1 MAAIDI
7 GSNSVRQIVADVAP
21 DGAIRV
27 VDEMRASPRLGA
39 GLTEGG
45 ALADEAM
52 RAAVEKVAHM
62 VTLARQI
69 GASKIEAVATSA
81 VRDATNAD
89 VFLEL
94 VREQTG
100 INVRVLSGREEA
112 LLGFRSALAHFDL
125 ADGRAAVMDIGGGSL
140 ELALSVDGLLER
152 LESFPFGALRLTE
165 QFLREPI
172 RRRDVRKLRKHV
184 REELRGRLRARD
196 WRRAQLIASG
206 GTFTT
211 LASMS
216 LARQDITT
224 AQTVQGSRVARS
236 ELEHILEAL
245 QDMSLEE
252 RRAVPGLSAARA
264 DIIVAGLAV
273 AAEVIARLDAPELSV
288 SAYGIREGLLL
299 ETARIAPPAAGT
311 GDARERSVQRLATT
325 CRFEERHSQH
335 VQTLALQLF
344 DALGDRL
351 GCTARD
357 RDLLSDAALL
367 HDIGYHISYSKH
379 NKHSYFLIL
388 HAELLGMTPAEQV
401 IVANVA
407 RYHRGSPPKKKHRQ
421 FGVLDRDLR
430 SRIKRLA
437 AILRVADGFD
447 RGHISAVS
455 RVKTRWTERALRV
468 TPVASA
474 KARSL
479 RLELW
484 GASRKSELLAKVAG
498 VPVEIVSPD
507 GVVVD
512 WRHGDEPD

>member
-1 MAAIDI
+1 M
-7 GSNSVRQIVADVAP
+7 RQIVADVAP
-21 DGAIRV
+21 DGAIRI

-39 GLTEGG
+39 GLTDGG
-45 ALADEAM
+45 ALAEDAM

-62 VTLARQI
+62 VMLARQI

-81 VRDATNAD
+81 VRDASNATAFVD
-89 VFLEL
+89 L

-100 INVRVLSGREEA
+100 INVRVLSGHEEA
-112 LLGFRSALAHFDL
+112 LLSFRSALAHFDL
-125 ADGRAAVMDIGGGSL
+125 AEGRAAVMDIGGGSL

-152 LESFPFGALRLTE
+152 LESFPFGSLRLTE
-165 QFLREPI
+165 QFLTEPI
-172 RRRDVRKLRKHV
+172 RRRQVRKLRKHV
-184 REELRGRLRARD
+184 REALRAKLRARD
-196 WRRAQLIASG
+196 WRRAQLIGSG

-211 LASMS
+211 LAAIA
-216 LARQDITT
+216 LARQEITT
-224 AQTVQGSRVARS
+224 AETVHGTRVARS

-252 RRAVPGLSAARA
+252 RRAVPGLSVARA

-273 AAEVIARLDAPELSV
+273 AAEVMARLDAPELLV

-299 ETARIAPPAAGT
+299 ETARVTPPPAGT
-311 GDARERSVQRLATT
+311 GDTRERSVQRLAET
-325 CRFEERHSQH
+325 CRFEERHSRH

-351 GCTARD
+351 GCTPRD
-357 RDLLSDAALL
+357 RALLSDAALL

-379 NKHSYFLIL
+379 NKHSYYLIV
-388 HAELLGMTPAEQV
+388 HAELLGMTPGEQV

-407 RYHRGSPPKKKHRQ
+407 RYHRGSPPKKKQRN
-421 FGVLDRDLR
+421 FAALDKEMRA
-430 SRIKRLA
+430 RIKRLA

-447 RGHISAVS
+447 RGHVSAVA
-455 RVKTRWTERALRV
+455 RVKTRWTERALRL
-468 TPVASA
+468 TPVPSA

-484 GASRKSELLAKVAG
+484 GASRKSELLARVAG
-498 VPVEIVSPD
+498 VPVEIVSPE
-507 GVVVD
+507 GSIVD
-512 WRHGDEPD
+512 WRQGDEPD

>member
-1 MAAIDI
+1 VAAIDI
-7 GSNSVRQIVADVAP
+7 GSNSVPQIVADVAP

-39 GLTEGG
+39 GLTDGG
-45 ALADEAM
+45 ALADDAM

-81 VRDATNAD
+81 VREATNAD
-89 VFLEL
+89 AFVDL

-100 INVRVLSGREEA
+100 ISVRVLSGREEA

-125 ADGRAAVMDIGGGSL
+125 ADGRAAVMDVGGGSL

-165 QFLREPI
+165 QFLREPV

-184 REELRGRLRARD
+184 REALRGRLRARD

-206 GTFTT
+206 GTFTA

-216 LARQDITT
+216 LARQDIT
-224 AQTVQGSRVARS
+224 AETVHGSRVPRS

-252 RRAVPGLSAARA
+252 RRGVAGLSAARA

-273 AAEVIARLDAPELSV
+273 AAEVMARLDAPELSV

-311 GDARERSVQRLATT
+311 GDARERSVQRLAAT

-335 VQTLALQLF
+335 VQELALQLF
-344 DALGDRL
+344 DALGERL

-357 RDLLSDAALL
+357 RELLADAALL

-379 NKHSYFLIL
+379 NKHSYYLIL

-401 IVANVA
+401 VVANVA
-407 RYHRGSPPKKKHRQ
+407 RYHRGSPPKKKHRN

-430 SRIKRLA
+430 ARIRRLA
-437 AILRVADGFD
+437 GMLRVADGFD

-455 RVKTRWTERALRV
+455 RVKTRWTERALRL
-468 TPVASA
+468 TPVPSA